1 MLLFMILLSCFY
13 GYGIGHIYGFVIYPD
28 EFGYWAHA
36 ARLVGYDWSDVVSLG
51 SYYSFGYSIILFPFF
66 YLFQDS
72 VMAYRAAV
80 TLNFFMLLVDMICLY
95 KIAVKCLENQQ
106 EKSEKLKELI
116 AIFSTVAIFSAGNL
130 FYAWMTMT
138 EIPLLTVY
146 ILICM
151 LMLDYLKHSKFS
163 TLICLVLALVYIF
176 FVHMRAVGV
185 LIAGTCIILLHV
197 IVNLK
202 KKRQVLLILF
212 AGTVIFIVGILVKN
226 GIYRK
231 IYADAS
237 RTLLDANNLFGQV
250 GKLRHIL
257 TWQGFLD
264 LLSSLVGKLLY
275 LGVASYGTFYWGMYA
290 LIKNIYKGIQNAF
303 RTKHIETY
311 LLFDMFVVLSVI
323 SQIMITAIYMIHPQR
338 LDNLTYGRYNEFILP
353 LVMIA
358 GMKELSEDKQ
368 KWTGTGAI
376 VLSQLLATLLVIYTA
391 ERKGLITLHGYFMVG
406 MSYLYD
412 ENNFEVRSFFLMAY
426 AFGMVL
432 TVLVTVIAH
441 YVKRYEFRFFM
452 WTVIIALQIVLA
464 IRIDVLYKNPFSK
477 ATYRDTCMAD
487 KLEQYRKMVIFH
499 EDTGLDYRR
508 IVYIEDEGFP
518 LVDIL
523 QFIMRDEDIVVYH
536 QKEYEY
542 ELLETDLVL
551 LNFES
556 SQIENMK
563 DRYRYWDEYGHF
575 ILFYN

>member
-1 MLLFMILLSCFY
+1 MLLFMVLLACFY

-36 ARLVGYDWSDVVSLG
+36 ARLAGYDWSDVVSLG

-80 TLNFFMLLVDMICLY
+80 TLNFFMLLADMVCLY

-106 EKSEKLKELI
+106 EKSGKLRELM
-116 AIFSTVAIFSAGNL
+116 AIFSAVVIFFPGNL

-151 LMLDYLKHSKFS
+151 LMLDYLEHSKFS
-163 TLICLVLALVYIF
+163 TLICLVLALIYIF
-176 FVHMRAVGV
+176 FVHMRSAGV
-185 LIAGTCIILLHV
+185 LIAGICIIFLHV
-197 IVNLK
+197 MVNLK
-202 KKRQVLLILF
+202 KNRQVLLILL
-212 AGTVIFIVGILVKN
+212 AGTIILIMGSLVKN
-226 GIYRK
+226 GISNK
-231 IYADAS
+231 IYA
-237 RTLLDANNLFGQV
+237 DANNLFGQF

-264 LLSSLVGKLLY
+264 LLGSLVGKLLY
-275 LGVASYGTFYWGMYA
+275 LGIASYGTFYWGMYA
-290 LIKNIYKGIQNAF
+290 LSKNIYKGIKDAF
-303 RTKHIETY
+303 RIKHIGTY
-311 LLFDMFVVLSVI
+311 VLFDMFVVLSVI
-323 SQIMITAIYMIHPQR
+323 GQIMITSIYMVHAQR

-353 LVMIA
+353 VVMIA
-358 GMKELSEDKQ
+358 GMKELSGDKQ
-368 KWTGTGAI
+368 KWIGTGAI
-376 VLSQLLATLLVIYTA
+376 GLSQLLATLLVIHTA
-391 ERKGLITLHGYFMVG
+391 EKKGLITFHGYFMVG

-412 ENNFEVRSFFLMAY
+412 ENNFEVRKFFLMAY

-432 TVLVTVIAH
+432 TVLVTVVAS
-441 YVKRYEFRFFM
+441 YVKRCEFRFFM
-452 WTVIIALQIVLA
+452 WIVIIAIQLVLA
-464 IRIDVLYKNPFSK
+464 IRIDVIYKNPFSK

-487 KLEQYRKMVIFH
+487 KLEQYRKMVLFR
-499 EDTGLDYRR
+499 EGTGLEYRR
-508 IVYIEDEGFP
+508 IVYIEDEGLP

-523 QFIMRDEDIVVYH
+523 QFLMRDEDIVIYRQREFV
-536 QKEYEY
+536 YEY

-556 SQIENMK
+556 SQIADMA
-563 DRYRYWDEYGHF
+563 DRYKYWDEYGHF